1 MKVRCGIGLDIGGT
15 HISAVA
21 LDQRCKEASDVL
33 CSSERAVTDR
43 DVETVVGLIVE
54 CLIEVHGKLAEAYGD
69 EFEISGIGF
78 GVPGNV
84 DPTLGTTRYLPN
96 FQWLETVPLK
106 DLVLK
111 KLFSSGSLF
120 GHCDASRVRVEM
132 RNDGR
137 CAAIAEFVFGYGKD
151 CDGISVFSMLTLGT
165 GIGGAVIINGK
176 LFDGASFD
184 AGDFGHHV
192 IRSGEGAMPCVCGKA
207 GCFETHAS
215 AQGLV
220 RLYNR
225 LPGAEKCCTGPDGR
239 GHDALGVLKKLRAGD
254 AVAALAFET
263 YADDLSSGLANL
275 VTFYNPNVIV
285 LGGGFGQAEEL
296 YVGDEIQRRVDA
308 KSLTATRGK
317 VKVVRAVLGGGAGAL
332 GAALLALG
340 RGV

>member
-1 MKVRCGIGLDIGGT
+1 MEIGIGLDIGGT
-15 HISAVA
+15 HICAVA
-21 LDQRCKEASDVL
+21 LDRGAKTAKDSL
-33 CSSERAVTDR
+33 SSSERAVTDR
-43 DVETVVGLIVE
+43 DVDTVVGLIVE
-54 CLIEVHGKLAEAYGD
+54 CLIEVHEKLAGAYGD

-84 DPTLGTTRYLPN
+84 DPTIGVTRYLPN
-96 FQWLETVPLK
+96 FQWLDTVPLK

-111 KLFSSGSLF
+111 KLFGAESSF

-137 CAAIAEFVFGYGKD
+137 VAAIAEFMFGSGKD
-151 CDGISVFSMLTLGT
+151 SDGISVFSMLTLGT
-165 GIGGAVIINGK
+165 GIGGAVIIDGK

-184 AGDFGHHV
+184 AGDFGHHT
-192 IRSGEGAMPCVCGKA
+192 IRSGEGALPCVCGKT

-254 AVAALAFET
+254 AVAAQAFEI
-263 YADDLSSGLANL
+263 YADDLSTGLANL

-296 YVGDEIQRRVDA
+296 YVGDEIQHRVDA
-308 KSLTATRGK
+308 KSLPATRGK
-317 VKVVRAVLGGGAGAL
+317 VKVVRAVLGSIAGAL